1 MAVFSPRVAASR
13 AHPAPVAPPP
23 ITKTSNWKK
32 VVTIELGNNQI
43 KYYTKKYS
51 LCSNILIWLNFS
63 GPFLA
68 SAPYETFLKNVLK
81 AEDDRTLTW
90 RPLVEDATIL
100 QTALQTYTCC
110 LNTNTVIKR

>member
-68 SAPYETFLKNVLK
+68 PAPYKTFLKNVFK
-81 AEDDRTLTW
+81 SRRRSDIN
-90 RPLVEDATIL
+90 LVTSGRG
-100 QTALQTYTCC
+100 C
-110 LNTNTVIKR
+110 NHSTNCSADIHLLFEHQYSD